1 MKKTRI
7 YYVRHGQ
14 SYGNQHRIFLGHTD
28 MDLTD
33 MGRAQA
39 ARTAERLAEVEF
51 AAIYSSDLS
60 RAFNTALP
68 HAEMRGMQ
76 VKADKRLREFYCG
89 DWEGLTVEQIIE
101 KYGELYTDKW
111 VNEFGTFTM
120 PGGESVPDGAERM
133 CEIALEIAKAHP
145 GENVLCA
152 SHAAVIRAFFAK
164 VAGIAPTEVSKQ
176 LPYPS
181 NASYSIIEFD
191 GEKLSVASYSED
203 EHLSDLLTTW
213 KD

>member
-76 VKADKRLREFYCG
+76 VKADKRFNALKYMNVYYRQKEGNNNAEF
-89 DWEGLTVEQIIE
+89 L
-101 KYGELYTDKW
+101 
-111 VNEFGTFTM
+111 
-120 PGGESVPDGAERM
+120 
-133 CEIALEIAKAHP
+133 
-145 GENVLCA
+145 
-152 SHAAVIRAFFAK
+152 
-164 VAGIAPTEVSKQ
+164 GI
-176 LPYPS
+176 
-181 NASYSIIEFD
+181 
-191 GEKLSVASYSED
+191 
-203 EHLSDLLTTW
+203 
-213 KD
+213 